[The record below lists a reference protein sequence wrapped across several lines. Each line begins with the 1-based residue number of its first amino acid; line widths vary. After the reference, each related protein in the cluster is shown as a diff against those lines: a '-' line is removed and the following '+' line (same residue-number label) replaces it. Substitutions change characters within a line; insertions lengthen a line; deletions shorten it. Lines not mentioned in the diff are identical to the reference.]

1 MIYETIYKKLDRLIP
16 LGVKEL
22 QEGEGFIK
30 LKSEGYMNLN
40 IDSLRGKEH
49 PKGGQDGHCFIIAM
63 AHNYIQNGDVMAD
76 PDMEIAIYPEMKM
89 AEALTYQQD
98 SLGIYNVVYPE
109 PGLINVR
116 LKKELNSFL
125 NQWLDN
131 LKIQGFY

>member
-1 MIYETIYKKLDRLIP
+1 MIYETIYKKLDKLIP

-40 IDSLRGKEH
+40 VDALRHKEH
-49 PKGGQDGHCFIIAM
+49 PKGKQDGCFIIAM
-63 AHNYIQNGDVMAD
+63 AHNYIQEGDVMAD
-76 PDMEIAIYPEMKM
+76 PDMEIAIYPDMKM

-98 SLGIYNVVYPE
+98 SLAIYNKVYPK
-109 PGLINVR
+109 PGLVNVR

-131 LKIQGFY
+131 LKKQGFY